1 MKRLKGKNILITGG
15 AGFLGSNLTR
25 SLLEKGAKVAC
36 FDDLST
42 GKIKNIKEFLGQDNF
57 KFIRGNVNNY
67 RELTKAFSKNK
78 IDYVFHYAA
87 RVGVLRTVEK
97 PLEVLEDVLGIRNVL
112 DLALKHRVK
121 KALFSSSSEVYGE
134 PINLP
139 EREDGHLNAKFPYAT
154 VKLLGEHY
162 FQAYWKTFGMPTCAV
177 RIFNVYGPKQESS
190 GYGFVVGIFIRQALE
205 GKPLSVFGN
214 GKQTR
219 DFVYV
224 EDNVNAVIRALLSD
238 QTNGESVNIGAGRPV
253 TIKELA
259 QKIIRI
265 SGSKKAK
272 IKFVPLRKGG
282 EIRHRFPDM
291 AKMKKLVGF
300 QPEYSLE
307 EGLEKTFLWYKSNL

>member
-1 MKRLKGKNILITGG
+1 MKQLKGRNILVTGG
-15 AGFLGSNLTR
+15 AGFLGSNLTH
-25 SLLEKGAKVAC
+25 SLLGKGAKVIC

-42 GKIKNIKEFLGQDNF
+42 GKIKNIKEFLGQGNF
-57 KFIRGNVNNY
+57 KFIKGNANNY
-67 RELTKAFSKNK
+67 RELQKAFLKNK

-87 RVGVLRTVEK
+87 RVGVLRTVER
-97 PLEVLEDVLGIRNVL
+97 PLEVLEDILGIRNIL
-112 DLALKHRVK
+112 DLALKNKIK

-134 PINLP
+134 PLNLP
-139 EREDGHLNAKFPYAT
+139 EREDGHLGAKFPYAT

-162 FQAYWKTFGMPTCAV
+162 FQAYWKTFGMPTSAV

-190 GYGFVVGIFIRQALE
+190 SYGFVVGIFIRQALG
-205 GKPLSVFGN
+205 GKPLSVFGD

-224 EDNVNAVIRALLSD
+224 EDNINAVIRALLSD
-238 QTNGESVNIGAGRPV
+238 RTNGESVNIGADRPV

-265 SGSKKAK
+265 SGSKKSK

-291 AKMKKLVGF
+291 TKMKKLIGF
-300 QPEYSLE
+300 RPEHSLE
-307 EGLEKTFLWYKSNL
+307 EGLKKTFLWYKSNL

>member
-1 MKRLKGKNILITGG
+1 M
-15 AGFLGSNLTR
+15 GSNLT
-25 SLLEKGAKVAC
+25 STLLGSGAKVIC

-42 GKIKNIKEFLGQDNF
+42 GKIKNIKDFLGKDNF
-57 KFIRGNVNNY
+57 KFIRGDANNY
-67 RELTKAFSKNK
+67 RELAKAFSKNK

-87 RVGVLRTVEK
+87 RVGVLRTVQR
-97 PLEVLEDVLGIRNVL
+97 PLEVLEDVLGIKNVL
-112 DLALKHRVK
+112 DLALKNRVK

-162 FQAYWKTFGMPTCAV
+162 FQAYWKTFGMPTSAV

-190 GYGFVVGIFIRQALE
+190 GYGFAVGIFTRQALE
-205 GKPLSVFGN
+205 GKPLNVFGN

-224 EDNVNAVIRALLSD
+224 EDNVNAALRAMLSD
-238 QTNGESVNIGAGRPV
+238 RTNGESVNIGAGRPV

-265 SGSKKAK
+265 SGSKKSK
-272 IKFVPLRKGG
+272 IKFMPLRKGG

-291 AKMKKLVGF
+291 TKMKRLIGF
-300 QPEYSLE
+300 RPEYSLE
-307 EGLEKTFLWYKSNL
+307 EGLKKTFIWYKSNL